1 MEIAKHECKC
11 KFCGETI
18 HQGERINKLTYHQIC
33 GPDVTYYFHP
43 KCFVIVK
50 KRVHEWTEFYRW
62 KRKNQRKLDLKY
74 KVKQI
79 LRRLR

>member
-11 KFCGETI
+11 NLCGETI
-18 HQGERINKLTYHQIC
+18 RQGERIVTTFFPQIC
-33 GPDVTYYFHP
+33 GENVTYTYHP
-43 KCFVIVK
+43 KCYA
-50 KRVHEWTEFYRW
+50 RVRRHVFEVNEFYCW